1 MTPRHPTKWQGTLL
15 RDLSNL
21 MIYTA
26 TDGQSWIAA
35 TSSSPFFCLEAG
47 SEREVLE
54 LAARALRFHQAASAR
69 AGQNQ
74 GRERQFPGYTIQNRV
89 SARELAIAY
98 W

>member
-1 MTPRHPTKWQGTLL
+1 
-15 RDLSNL
+15 

-35 TSSSPFFCLEAG
+35 TSSSPFFCLEAE
-47 SEREVLE
+47 SEREALA
-54 LAARALRFHQAASAR
+54 LAARALRFHQSAATR
-69 AGQNQ
+69 AAQNQ
-74 GRERQFPGYTIQNRV
+74 GHERQFPGYAIQNRV

>member
-1 MTPRHPTKWQGTLL
+1 M
-15 RDLSNL
+15 RDLANL
-21 MIYTA
+21 LIYTA

-35 TSSSPFFCLEAG
+35 SSSSPFFCLEAG
-47 SEREVLE
+47 SEREALA
-54 LAARALRFHQAASAR
+54 LAARALRFHQAVAAR
-69 AGQNQ
+69 AAQNQ

>member
-1 MTPRHPTKWQGTLL
+1 L

-26 TDGQSWIAA
+26 TDGECWIAA
-35 TSSSPFFCLEAG
+35 TSSSPFFCLEAA
-47 SEREVLE
+47 SEREALE
-54 LAARALRFHQAASAR
+54 RAARALRFHQAAAQTS
-69 AGQNQ
+69 QNQ

>member
-1 MTPRHPTKWQGTLL
+1 L

-26 TDGQSWIAA
+26 TDGQNWIAA
-35 TSSSPFFCLEAG
+35 TSSSPYFCLEAG
-47 SEREVLE
+47 SEREALA
-54 LAARALRFHQAASAR
+54 LAARALRFHHAAAERAR
-69 AGQNQ
+69 QNQ
-74 GRERQFPGYTIQNRV
+74 GRERQFPGYKVQNRV

>member
-1 MTPRHPTKWQGTLL
+1 MAMQGSSL

-26 TDGQSWIAA
+26 TDGESWIAA

-54 LAARALRFHQAASAR
+54 LAARALRFHQAAATR
-69 AGQNQ
+69 AAQNQ
-74 GRERQFPGYTIQNRV
+74 GRERQFPGYRIQNRV

>member
-1 MTPRHPTKWQGTLL
+1 MGARL

-21 MIYTA
+21 TIYTA

-54 LAARALRFHQAASAR
+54 LAARALHFHQAAATR

-74 GRERQFPGYTIQNRV
+74 EREKQFPGYTIQNRV

>member
-1 MTPRHPTKWQGTLL
+1 M
-15 RDLSNL
+15 RDLSSL
-21 MIYTA
+21 TIYTA

-35 TSSSPFFCLEAG
+35 TASSPFLCVEAA
-47 SEREVLE
+47 SEREALE
-54 LAARALRFHQAASAR
+54 RAARALRFHQAAAAR
-69 AGQNQ
+69 DGQNQ

>member
-1 MTPRHPTKWQGTLL
+1 MTSL
-15 RDLSNL
+15 RDLSDL
-21 MIYTA
+21 TIFTA

-47 SEREVLE
+47 SEREVLA
-54 LAARALRFHQAASAR
+54 LAARALRFHQSATTR
-69 AGQNQ
+69 LNQNQ
-74 GRERQFPGYTIQNRV
+74 GRERQFPGYRIQNRV

>member
-1 MTPRHPTKWQGTLL
+1 
-15 RDLSNL
+15 

-35 TSSSPFFCLEAG
+35 TSSSPFFCLEAE

-54 LAARALRFHQAASAR
+54 LAARALRFHQAATTR
-69 AGQNQ
+69 AGQDQ
-74 GRERQFPGYTIQNRV
+74 GRERQFPGYKIQNRV